1 LLDKYH
7 DAAFAFVVVTFA
19 DPATRANDISMWRG
33 SVHGVWT
40 TGSSAARARQRD
52 GLSPSMGP
60 ICRDRPLSRFA
71 SGRRL
76 TAQMAMK
83 LQPEKARL
91 PVFVVD
97 SIERPSEN

>member
-1 LLDKYH
+1 
-7 DAAFAFVVVTFA
+7 
-19 DPATRANDISMWRG
+19 
-33 SVHGVWT
+33 
-40 TGSSAARARQRD
+40 
-52 GLSPSMGP
+52 MGP

-97 SIERPSEN
+97 SIARPSEN